1 MMKPDN
7 MKIKNKHASIKRTA
21 QALLLATAFLSSA
34 PAHSGMPVIDYAALA
49 DRVLEAVDRATVLAN
64 WVTQLQNWQQTLKNW
79 IRGQMEQIPGIKK
92 MLDAQEKKQIQ
103 QMFAKRKERCR
114 DLSSTSSIALCLRTV
129 DLEEKK
135 YNILVEMDEKI
146 SREFHAINTTI
157 SRQNR
162 QAQAGNSNQASTA
175 EQEVLKKLEILNV
188 TLSQYKNELESID
201 RLIEQYK
208 WARINLSKDQLLG
221 KSKGSGALT
230 KSITAVALQKNAA
243 DYRKK
248 AATSKRTSTGISNQF

>member
-7 MKIKNKHASIKRTA
+7 MKIKNKHGSIKRTA

-49 DRVLEAVDRATVLAN
+49 DRVLETIDRATVLAN

-79 IRGQMEQIPGIKK
+79 VRGQMEQIPGIKK

-114 DLSSTSSIALCLRTV
+114 DLSSTSSITLCLRTV

-135 YNILVEMDEKI
+135 YNILVKMDEKI
-146 SREFHAINTTI
+146 SEEFHAINATI
-157 SRQNR
+157 SRQNH

-230 KSITAVALQKNAA
+230 KSITAVALQKNAS

-248 AATSKRTSTGISNQF
+248 AAASKRTSTGISNQF

>member
-1 MMKPDN
+1 
-7 MKIKNKHASIKRTA
+7 
-21 QALLLATAFLSSA
+21 
-34 PAHSGMPVIDYAALA
+34 
-49 DRVLEAVDRATVLAN
+49 
-64 WVTQLQNWQQTLKNW
+64 
-79 IRGQMEQIPGIKK
+79 

-114 DLSSTSSIALCLRTV
+114 NLSSTSSIALCLRTV
-129 DLEEKK
+129 ELEEKK
-135 YNILVEMDEKI
+135 YNILVEMDEEI
-146 SREFHAINTTI
+146 SKKFHAINTTI

-221 KSKGSGALT
+221 KSKGALT
-230 KSITAVALQKNAA
+230 KSITAVALQKNAS

-248 AATSKRTSTGISNQF
+248 AATNRQTSTGISNQF

>member
-1 MMKPDN
+1 
-7 MKIKNKHASIKRTA
+7 
-21 QALLLATAFLSSA
+21 
-34 PAHSGMPVIDYAALA
+34 
-49 DRVLEAVDRATVLAN
+49 
-64 WVTQLQNWQQTLKNW
+64 
-79 IRGQMEQIPGIKK
+79 
-92 MLDAQEKKQIQ
+92 
-103 QMFAKRKERCR
+103 
-114 DLSSTSSIALCLRTV
+114 
-129 DLEEKK
+129 
-135 YNILVEMDEKI
+135 MDEEI
-146 SREFHAINTTI
+146 SKEFHAINTTI

-221 KSKGSGALT
+221 KSKGALT
-230 KSITAVALQKNAA
+230 KSITAVALQKNAS